1 MKGQKIKKES
11 VFRMACG
18 AALLMLLAVCGYAGA
33 YQADTAVSVP
43 VTVVYEKEN
52 QAAALLDG
60 IIKDPAASQK
70 AKDNALDE
78 KVKIAKRMDKE
89 AQAEKLLC
97 EMGFEDTSVLCGEM
111 GVTIVTTEKN
121 AASEKERTRMTGA
134 VSGLLG
140 ISGEDI
146 KIILAKK

>member
-1 MKGQKIKKES
+1 MKGLKIKREN

-33 YQADTAVSVP
+33 YRADTAVSVP
-43 VTVVYEKEN
+43 VTVVYEQEN
-52 QAAALLDG
+52 QASALLDSV
-60 IIKDPAASQK
+60 IKDPEVSK
-70 AKDNALDE
+70 ETKDSALAE
-78 KVKIAKRMDKE
+78 KVKIAKRLDKE

-97 EMGFEDTSVLCGEM
+97 EMGFEGTSVLCSEA

-140 ISGEDI
+140 TSGEDI